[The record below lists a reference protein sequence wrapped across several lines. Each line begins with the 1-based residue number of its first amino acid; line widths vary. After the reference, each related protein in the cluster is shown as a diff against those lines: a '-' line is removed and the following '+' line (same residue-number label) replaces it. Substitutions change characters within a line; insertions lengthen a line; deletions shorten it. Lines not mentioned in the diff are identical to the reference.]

1 MDYFPEMIV
10 ITYAK
15 HSDGAKLVEK
25 SELTYTSMS

>member
-25 SELTYTSMS
+25 SEL